1 MYIINIMNRLYI
13 IDFIRGCAIIMMVIF
28 HIFLS
33 FNLFNNANY
42 DLSNGLF
49 KYIGIIS
56 RNLFIF
62 LTGVSL
68 YLSYKNNN
76 RTDFKKKQF
85 NRLISILI
93 FSIIITILTYIV
105 LPDRYIISVVLHYIF
120 LSLFLLTLFINFFG
134 IKYIYILFCLSIL
147 FFISNQQYYNSS
159 NIIVNY
165 LLHLLGLN
173 IFFKSSIDY
182 FPLQKWLWKTIFG
195 FIFAKNINI
204 EKIQNIFPKILID
217 NIITK
222 IGKHSL
228 FIYILHIP
236 LLYFLNKLI

>member
-105 LPDRYIISVVLHYIF
+105 LPDRYIISGVLHYIF